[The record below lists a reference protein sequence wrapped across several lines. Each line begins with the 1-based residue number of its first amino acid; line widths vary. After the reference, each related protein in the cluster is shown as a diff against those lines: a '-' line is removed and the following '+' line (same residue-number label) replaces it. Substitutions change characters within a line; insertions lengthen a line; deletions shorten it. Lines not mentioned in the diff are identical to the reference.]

1 MTVTDPISDLLTRIR
16 NAARARKNFV
26 HVPYS
31 RMKEDICQV
40 LKKSGYLAEV
50 SVAGEG
56 VAKELLLELS
66 EEHRD
71 ITLRIVSK
79 PGQRLYMKSREIPR
93 VLSGL
98 GLAIISTPKG
108 IMSGDAARKAKVGG
122 EFICE
127 IY

>member
-1 MTVTDPISDLLTRIR
+1 MTDPISDLLTRIR

-26 HVPYS
+26 HVPFS
-31 RMKEDICQV
+31 QMKESIAQV
-40 LKKSGYLAEV
+40 LKQAGYV
-50 SVAGEG
+50 SSVQTTGEG
-56 VAKELLLELS
+56 VAKELLIELS
-66 EEHRD
+66 EAHRD
-71 ITLRIVSK
+71 ITLKSVSK
-79 PGQRLYMKSREIPR
+79 PGQRIYVKSQEIPR

-108 IMSGDAARKAKVGG
+108 IMSGTAARKAKVGG

>member
-1 MTVTDPISDLLTRIR
+1 MTDPISDLLTRIR

-26 HVPYS
+26 HVPFS
-31 RMKEDICQV
+31 QMKESIAQV
-40 LKKSGYLAEV
+40 LKQAGYV
-50 SVAGEG
+50 TSVQTTGEG
-56 VAKELLLELS
+56 VAKELLIELS
-66 EEHRD
+66 EAHRD
-71 ITLRIVSK
+71 ITLKSVSK
-79 PGQRLYMKSREIPR
+79 PGQRIYVKSQEIPR

-108 IMSGDAARKAKVGG
+108 IMSGSAARKAKVGG

>member
-40 LKKSGYLAEV
+40 LKKAGYLAEV
-50 SVAGEG
+50 KAGGEG
-56 VAKELLLELS
+56 VAKELLLELT
-66 EEHRD
+66 EDHRD
-71 ITLRIVSK
+71 ITLRAVSK
-79 PGQRLYMKSREIPR
+79 PGQRLYVKSREIPR

-108 IMSGDAARKAKVGG
+108 VMSGDAARKAKVGG

>member
-1 MTVTDPISDLLTRIR
+1 MTMTDPIADLLTRIR

-31 RMKEDICQV
+31 QMKESIAQV
-40 LKKSGYLAEV
+40 LKQAGYVTEV
-50 SVAGEG
+50 KATGEG
-56 VAKELLLELS
+56 VAKELLIELS
-66 EEHRD
+66 EDHRD
-71 ITLRIVSK
+71 ITLKSVSK
-79 PGQRLYMKSREIPR
+79 PGQRIYVKSREIPR

-98 GLAIISTPKG
+98 GLAILSTPKG
-108 IMSGDAARKAKVGG
+108 IMSGHAARKAKVGG

>member
-1 MTVTDPISDLLTRIR
+1 MTDPIADLLTRIR

-31 RMKEDICQV
+31 QMKESIAQV
-40 LKKSGYLAEV
+40 LKQSGYVTEV
-50 SVAGEG
+50 KATGEG
-56 VAKELLLELS
+56 VAKELLIELS

-71 ITLRIVSK
+71 ITLKSVSK
-79 PGQRLYMKSREIPR
+79 PGQRIYVKSREIPR

-98 GLAIISTPKG
+98 GLAILSTPKG
-108 IMSGDAARKAKVGG
+108 IMSGHAARKAKVGG

>member
-1 MTVTDPISDLLTRIR
+1 MTDPISDLLTRIR

-26 HVPYS
+26 HVPFS
-31 RMKEDICQV
+31 QMKESIAQV
-40 LKKSGYLAEV
+40 LKQAGYV
-50 SVAGEG
+50 TSVQTTGEG
-56 VAKELLLELS
+56 VAKELLIELS
-66 EEHRD
+66 EAHRD
-71 ITLRIVSK
+71 ITLKSVSK
-79 PGQRLYMKSREIPR
+79 PGQRIYVKSQEIPR

-108 IMSGDAARKAKVGG
+108 IMSGTAARKAKVGG

>member
-1 MTVTDPISDLLTRIR
+1 MTDPIADLLTRIR

-26 HVPYS
+26 HVHYS
-31 RMKEDICQV
+31 QMKESIAQV
-40 LKKSGYLAEV
+40 LKQAGYVTEV
-50 SVAGEG
+50 KATGEG
-56 VAKELLLELS
+56 VAKELLIELS

-71 ITLRIVSK
+71 ITLKSISK
-79 PGQRLYMKSREIPR
+79 PGQRIYVKSREIPR

-98 GLAIISTPKG
+98 GLAILSTPKG
-108 IMSGDAARKAKVGG
+108 IMSGSAARKAKVGG

>member
-1 MTVTDPISDLLTRIR
+1 MTMTDPIADLLTRIR

-31 RMKEDICQV
+31 RMKQDIAEV
-40 LKKSGYLAEV
+40 LKQGKYVNEV
-50 SVAGEG
+50 KVTGEG
-56 VAKELLLELS
+56 VAKELLIELK
-66 EEHRD
+66 EDQRD
-71 ITLRIVSK
+71 ITLKSISK
-79 PGQRLYMKSREIPR
+79 PGQRIYVKSQEIPR
-93 VLSGL
+93 VLNGL

-108 IMSGDAARKAKVGG
+108 IMSGTAARKAKVGG